1 MAESIG
7 QRGGVRS
14 WLLHFCL
21 LFYLLVPVVGA
32 QPDERVNI
40 NTASAEELMRLP
52 GIGPTIAVRIVEYRR
67 KHGPFKRP
75 QEIIIVHR
83 MNAKLYR
90 RIVHLIRT

>member
-1 MAESIG
+1 M
-7 QRGGVRS
+7 RS